1 MGENVRNAMFLA
13 FGVFL
18 FIAAV
23 TIGFYLFQTVTASVD
38 STAESTAASDRTQQ
52 MQLQIPE
59 EPYTVSGAIVLQSV
73 RQLADGGSAAITVDG
88 KKYLPNL
95 DIYTTN
101 FWEINVHNDY
111 TVSYKRNKTTDILET
126 IEYTTAR

>member
-59 EPYTVSGAIVLQSV
+59 EQYTVSGAIVLQSV
-73 RQLADGGSAAITVDG
+73 RQLADGGSVAITVDG

-101 FWEINVHNDY
+101 FWEINVRNDY
-111 TVSYKRNKTTDILET
+111 TVSYKRNKATDILET